1 MLDTHSGWR
10 KNSEMK
16 RTGSFKL
23 STTPQQSEAFSVLAR
38 LFSDACNEM
47 VAFVQVHRCWNQL
60 ELHHLVYYR
69 VREAFPALGSQ
80 MVCQAVHRVADAYK
94 SLRARDGIAKD
105 QPVPAITFTPASV
118 TFDHR
123 TYSIRGDAFS
133 LFTPTGRT
141 SVGFACGPRQKTLL
155 AAGKPKEAQLT
166 NRKGI
171 WYLNLVFD
179 LPNPAPLPGSLA
191 LGLDVGENS

>member
-1 MLDTHSGWR
+1 LAWGNGPR
-10 KNSEMK
+10 RQGNFLY
-16 RTGSFKL
+16 RLGQAGNGGS
-23 STTPQQSEAFSVLAR
+23 
-38 LFSDACNEM
+38 
-47 VAFVQVHRCWNQL
+47 H
-60 ELHHLVYYR
+60 
-69 VREAFPALGSQ
+69 
-80 MVCQAVHRVADAYK
+80 
-94 SLRARDGIAKD
+94 
-105 QPVPAITFTPASV
+105 PVPAITFTPASV

-155 AAGKPKEAQLT
+155 AAGKPKESRLT

-179 LPNPAPLPGSLA
+179 LPNPAPLLGSLA
-191 LGLDVGENS
+191 LGLDRRCGANPFV